1 MKRKAAFFDVDNTL
15 LNLKSMFSFQ
25 QYYYAR
31 TDAADAYTDFV
42 QMLHSHPQRED
53 RQFLNRLFYRSFS
66 GRNQTVL
73 RAIAQAWFAHL
84 QGEYGD
90 ELWIRSALALAEQL
104 RAEGFQLVAV
114 SGSSHE
120 ILAPLMR
127 HLRFDA
133 CLATTLEVRDGF
145 YTGQIDGLQMIG
157 DGKGVAVRK
166 YALEHGLDLADC
178 VGCGDHITDLP
189 MLFLTGRAYVVRG
202 DAPLEEAALQRGWPL
217 LALNEHEEVLEALH
231 V

>member
-31 TDAADAYTDFV
+31 TGSGDAYPAFV
-42 QMLHSHPQRED
+42 QMLQDHPQRHD
-53 RQFLNRLFYRSFS
+53 RQALNRLFYQSFS
-66 GRNQTVL
+66 GRSQSVL
-73 RAIAQAWFAHL
+73 RAIAEAWFAHQL
-84 QGEYGD
+84 GEYGD
-90 ELWIRSALALAEQL
+90 ALWIRSALTLAGRL
-104 RAEGFQLVAV
+104 RAEGYQLVAV

-127 HLRFDA
+127 HLGFDA

-157 DGKGVAVRK
+157 DGKGVAVRQ
-166 YALEHGLDLADC
+166 YAAEQGIDLADC
-178 VGCGDHITDLP
+178 VACGDHITDLP
-189 MLFLTGRAYVVRG
+189 MLFQTGLAFVVEG
-202 DAPLEEAALQRGWPL
+202 DPALEEVARQRDWPV
-217 LALNEHEEVLEALH
+217 LALNEQAQVAEAMH

>member
-31 TDAADAYTDFV
+31 TDGGDAYSDFV
-42 QMLHSHPQRED
+42 QMLHGHPQRQD
-53 RQFLNRLFYRSFS
+53 RQFLNRLFYQSFS
-66 GRNQTVL
+66 GRNQAVL
-73 RAIAQAWFAHL
+73 KAIAEAWFAHL
-84 QGEYGD
+84 QGEFGD
-90 ELWIRSALALAEQL
+90 EMWIGSALALAEAL
-104 RAEGFQLVAV
+104 RAEGYLLVAV

-157 DGKGVAVRK
+157 DGKGVAVRR
-166 YALEHGLDLADC
+166 YAAEQGIDLADC

-189 MLFLTGRAYVVRG
+189 MLFQTGRTYVVRG
-202 DAPLEEAALQRGWPL
+202 DAALEEVAAHRGWPL
-217 LALNEHEEVLEALH
+217 LALNEDEEVLEALH